1 MKRLFAGAWGLGMLL
16 VLASAAWAQGQGPI
30 PVANGGY
37 RPTSLVDAVIST
49 LVFSV
54 LGIALAIG
62 GFKLFDLVI
71 PFDLEKEI
79 CEKNNIAAAILGGAM
94 VLGIC
99 VIVAFV
105 VLS

>member
-1 MKRLFAGAWGLGMLL
+1 MKRLFAGAWALGMLL
-16 VLASAAWAQGQGPI
+16 LLASAAWAQAPAPFGNG
-30 PVANGGY
+30 GGY
-37 RPTSLVDAVIST
+37 RPSSLLDAVVST

-99 VIVAFV
+99 IIVAFV

>member
-1 MKRLFAGAWGLGMLL
+1 VKRLFTGAWALGTFLL
-16 VLASAAWAQGQGPI
+16 LASAAYAQAPL
-30 PVANGGY
+30 PVGNGGY
-37 RPTSLVDAVIST
+37 RPSSLLDAVIST

-54 LGIALAIG
+54 LGIVLAIG

-79 CEKNNIAAAILGGAM
+79 CEKNNIAAAVLGGAM

-99 VIVAFV
+99 IIVAFV